1 MWPAN
6 KRRNR
11 TEKHGKCQTEI
22 VSWRREKEQREGEMK
37 RMRVCFNP
45 CSAGVSIA
53 GLSPVLLSSALFHVH
68 NYGVLSIIS
77 KTVLLG
83 RRKITDLSTSA
94 NRININISLLI
105 YSHSH
110 PKYLNEPWQRE
121 NAFVTMKGKQRRT
134 NGGKI
139 TERETDRDKERR
151 REKQK
156 TLRRNNSL
164 EWDKSKEEETDRGGD
179 ESFCRRTIKSGIL
192 SV

>member
-1 MWPAN
+1 M
-6 KRRNR
+6 R
-11 TEKHGKCQTEI
+11 G
-22 VSWRREKEQREGEMK
+22 REGESKEEWSGWGGNGCAQQTKEETGQKNMWNGRQKEWAREGKKEEK
-37 RMRVCFNP
+37 RTRVRFNP

-83 RRKITDLSTSA
+83 WRKITDLSTSA

-134 NGGKI
+134 NGGKKK

-151 REKQK
+151 RKKQK

-164 EWDKSKEEETDRGGD
+164 EWDKS
-179 ESFCRRTIKSGIL
+179 
-192 SV
+192 